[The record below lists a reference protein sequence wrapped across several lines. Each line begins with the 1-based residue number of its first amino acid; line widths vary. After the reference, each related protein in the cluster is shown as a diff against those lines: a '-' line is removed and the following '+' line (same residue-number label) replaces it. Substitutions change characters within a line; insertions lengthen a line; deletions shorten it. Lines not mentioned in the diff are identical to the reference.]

1 MGTLTDEDAPKLSRI
16 ELRKQKLAEYL
27 LTKGRFK
34 PPNPKPYLKESAV
47 LKKPAGVMQRSEA
60 SGKGK
65 ENSASGE
72 TCVNKDVKMRDA
84 LTEKN
89 KNTDTS
95 KKEMRTLS
103 KVPSGTLQRSTLKPV
118 VSQTPMQHCRTLC
131 KGTATVRNVSIKDQ
145 RTKPTVQTAVGT
157 HKQSTTFKVTQES
170 GIGQAETAHGIC
182 SVRAYASTAKTN
194 QPKKPCVERKESY
207 SDKVISR
214 TQIKRPTAAEQLR
227 SMASSRTEAKATT
240 KAQTR
245 VSQISTSKTGVAKPW
260 GSHDLGKACSGTV
273 KIDKPLVRNS
283 QRGKGRSETQNE
295 SLSQTNEPGKKPGR
309 TATQV
314 PSTTEKQR
322 SALFS
327 KVNNAANV
335 SKTTT
340 VTAAGSKNALPRP
353 CTTIKLPLN
362 PAVHAS
368 VPQSFPQQSENS
380 SNTKGTVQLKTPKTK
395 FNPGT
400 QGVRT
405 VPLDG
410 RKKSSAAQEERLRKL
425 QEWRE
430 SRGITYK
437 RPPMP
442 VKPVRRKTT
451 AALSQSY
458 WTSIEQEDEVHGFVC
473 AVDQSLNDCIKLL
486 QQGFPVDQVR
496 DVVTRLPMAKKFAKY
511 WICQV
516 RLMERE
522 GNLDV
527 LPTFEEAI
535 RVVREPVD
543 ELRSV
548 VFEILKKKEAKGSCF
563 TPVQKEKEV
572 HSEEEEKSHCDM
584 QTPKPVG
591 ALIRGAKGE
600 SSVIKYKI
608 TATPG
613 GKKSQQREKSQRVNG
628 HEIRFFTPVRR
639 SLRIEKTGPRYPAA
653 LQEQDPCVTSLQDL
667 LTDGE
672 SGADGTRAADPP
684 DSPLYVYRENEALKE
699 RVQIELVYEEAEV
712 TSMKSKLTITIEGQ
726 LETKNGKY
734 ARIETKSTGVT
745 IVAKQDQG
753 NQSNVTVYR
762 SCENDN
768 NVCVAFCFKLRNK
781 KYFPVVKKQGDSTT
795 PAQFQV
801 EPRNDANALDES
813 VQFRWTK
820 AKGVWKFLNSVAEPS
835 QYLSV
840 YKNQFTLTTTPT
852 THFRFKSNT
861 RRNQMKRKK
870 SV

>member
-1 MGTLTDEDAPKLSRI
+1 MGTLTEEDAPKLSRI

-34 PPNPKPYLKESAV
+34 PPNPKPYLKEIAV
-47 LKKPAGVMQRSEA
+47 LKKNPGVMQRSCA

-65 ENSASGE
+65 ENSAP
-72 TCVNKDVKMRDA
+72 TCVNKDVKMRGA

-89 KNTDTS
+89 KSTDTS

-103 KVPSGTLQRSTLKPV
+103 RVPSGTLQHSTLKPI
-118 VSQTPMQHCRTLC
+118 VSQIPMQHCRTLS
-131 KGTATVRNVSIKDQ
+131 KGTATVRNISIKDQ
-145 RTKPTVQTAVGT
+145 QAKSTIQTSFGT
-157 HKQSTTFKVTQES
+157 HKQSKTVKVTRES
-170 GIGQAETAHGIC
+170 GIGQAETAHGTC
-182 SVRAYASTAKTN
+182 SVRSYASTAKTD
-194 QPKKPCVERKESY
+194 QPKKQFVDRMDSY

-214 TQIKRPTAAEQLR
+214 THIKCPTTAEQLR
-227 SMASSRTEAKATT
+227 NMASSRTEAKAMT
-240 KAQTR
+240 KAQNR
-245 VSQISTSKTGVAKPW
+245 FPQMSTSKTGVAKRW
-260 GSHDLGKACSGTV
+260 GSHDLGRACSGTV
-273 KIDKPLVRNS
+273 QIDKPLVRNS
-283 QRGKGRSETQNE
+283 QTEKGRSETTQNK

-309 TATQV
+309 TAIQIT
-314 PSTTEKQR
+314 STTEKQR
-322 SALFS
+322 STLFS
-327 KVNNAANV
+327 KVNNAADV
-335 SKTTT
+335 SKTTK
-340 VTAAGSKNALPRP
+340 VTTAGSKSALPRP
-353 CTTIKLPLN
+353 CTTVKLPLN
-362 PAVHAS
+362 PTVRAS
-368 VPQSFPQQSENS
+368 VPPSFPQQSKNS
-380 SNTKGTVQLKTPKTK
+380 SNTKGTMQLKTPKTQ

-410 RKKSSAAQEERLRKL
+410 RKNSSAAQEERMRKL

-458 WTSIEQEDEVHGFVC
+458 WTTIEQEDEVHGFVC

-522 GNLDV
+522 GNLDI

-548 VFEILKKKEAKGSCF
+548 VFEILKKKEAKASCF

-572 HSEEEEKSHCDM
+572 HSEEEEKSHYDM

-591 ALIRGAKGE
+591 ALIRGEKGD

-613 GKKSQQREKSQRVNG
+613 GKRSQQREKSQRVNG

-672 SGADGTRAADPP
+672 SGADGTRAVEPP

-699 RVQIELVYEEAEV
+699 RVQIELVYEEADV
-712 TSMKSKLTITIEGQ
+712 
-726 LETKNGKY
+726 
-734 ARIETKSTGVT
+734 
-745 IVAKQDQG
+745 
-753 NQSNVTVYR
+753 
-762 SCENDN
+762 
-768 NVCVAFCFKLRNK
+768 
-781 KYFPVVKKQGDSTT
+781 
-795 PAQFQV
+795 
-801 EPRNDANALDES
+801 
-813 VQFRWTK
+813 
-820 AKGVWKFLNSVAEPS
+820 
-835 QYLSV
+835 
-840 YKNQFTLTTTPT
+840 
-852 THFRFKSNT
+852 
-861 RRNQMKRKK
+861 
-870 SV
+870 